1 MTSDPKEIPV
11 RHYDRVA
18 EELQNGFRAQGLWA
32 KAYSD
37 ALADEN
43 LTKALYIRYRAE
55 SFYEQEKL
63 EAEQKA
69 KQEADDKARQAKEK
83 LEADLRA
90 KLEAEQKATEEAK
103 YRAKRER
110 EIEKLS
116 KPELWVTMTWLIV
129 ILALV
134 VASAVMSDRSH

>member
-103 YRAKRER
+103 YRAEKAREAS
-110 EIEKLS
+110 ESNQQEA
-116 KPELWVTMTWLIV
+116 WVIMLFFV
-129 ILALV
+129 SLAV
-134 VASAVMSDRSH
+134 VLLCFWPAFFRY